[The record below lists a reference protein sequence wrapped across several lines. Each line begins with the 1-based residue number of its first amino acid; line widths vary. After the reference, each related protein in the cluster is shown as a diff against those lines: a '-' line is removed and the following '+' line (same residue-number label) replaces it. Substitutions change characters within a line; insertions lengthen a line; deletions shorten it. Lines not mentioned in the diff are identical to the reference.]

1 MQGMDPLGSIT
12 PFTGSEARDRI
23 GVIFLQVAKS
33 IRDPLARTLAA
44 QAVAGV
50 PSRDDWAE
58 IQAIFWLVKQHV
70 RYTGDTRDLDTYQT
84 LRRTWE
90 LKIGDCDDMT
100 IAIMSLGLSLGFRMG
115 AKIISE
121 DGEVYGHIYA
131 VAELPRDNPTKS
143 DRRIVPLDATVETAV
158 PGWEADK
165 SRRKLERVFW
175 YAEEQGG

>member
-1 MQGMDPLGSIT
+1 MQGLDQLGSIT
-12 PFTGSEARDRI
+12 PFTGNEARDRI

-50 PSRDDWAE
+50 PARDDWAE
-58 IQAIFWLVKQHV
+58 VQAIFWLVKQHI

-84 LRRTWE
+84 LRRSWE

-100 IAIMSLGLSLGFRMG
+100 IAIMSLGIALGFRMG

-121 DGEVYGHIYA
+121 DGQVYSHIYA
-131 VAELPRDNPTKS
+131 VVELPREGATAE
-143 DRRIVPLDATVETAV
+143 DRRIVPLDATVATAV

-165 SRRKLERVFW
+165 SRRKLERAFW
-175 YAEEQGG
+175 YAEESE